1 MLKGT
6 LKRSK
11 GITLIA
17 LVVTI
22 IVLLILAGISIS
34 MLMGQNGILNRA
46 AESKREHTVAQERE
60 AIAIAYSASM
70 NVDNIGKVTGLEL
83 QNELDKIMKNT
94 AVTENDTD
102 LNILFKDTLH
112 RYTISQDG
120 TITKKDDLT
129 PEEANK
135 IVRILSSNMVLTA
148 DGTVKYIGNESLNTT
163 DCTKL
168 NTSDAKII
176 TNNGIIKSAEGYF
189 IDNKGKLFLKNANYS
204 SGFENGIEQEPYY
217 DIAMIYNIF
226 DGKKIIDYEEV
237 DNDTYMVLDSDGK
250 IYSWGRNYEGQL
262 GNGTNTRTNNP
273 MCISDISGSEVNGK
287 RIKQIRMS
295 DRGNVLAIDDSGKVY
310 AWGDNSKG
318 QLGNG
323 LTDNKSLPIC
333 ISDLQNNVLNGKK
346 IEKIFLRDANAF
358 ALDNNGK
365 LYSWGGGN
373 FSGQLGNGSSVS
385 SKTPMCISDIDGS
398 ELKEKKIV
406 NVILN
411 YYVSI
416 ALDENGKV
424 YVWGDNSK
432 GQLGIGNTENQML
445 PICLNDLTGHIFYGK
460 KITNITIA
468 EDTNTIDFMAC
479 DYEGNAY
486 VWGKNDQGQL
496 CTGDSVDRQ
505 TPIILNQ
512 IENSIFYNQKIAQE
526 YNYIWDKGV
535 GYESLFNYFLL
546 DNGEI
551 YYKFYNLSYGRTFC
565 IYSKSSNNSYNTN
578 I

>member
-17 LVVTI
+17 LVLTF

-226 DGKKIIDYEEV
+226 DGKKLIDYEEV

-333 ISDLQNNVLNGKK
+333 ISDLQNNALNGKK
-346 IEKIFLRDANAF
+346 IEKIFLSDANAF

-385 SKTPMCISDIDGS
+385 SKTPMCISDMDGS
-398 ELKEKKIV
+398 ELKGKKIV

-512 IENSIFYNQKIAQE
+512 IENSIFYNQKITQE

-551 YYKFYNLSYGRTFC
+551 YYKFYNVGLPV
-565 IYSKSSNNSYNTN
+565 
-578 I
+578 

>member
-333 ISDLQNNVLNGKK
+333 ISDLQNNALNGKK

-512 IENSIFYNQKIAQE
+512 IENSIFYNQKITQE

-551 YYKFYNLSYGRTFC
+551 YYKFYNVGLPV
-565 IYSKSSNNSYNTN
+565 
-578 I
+578 

>member
-226 DGKKIIDYEEV
+226 DGKKLIDYEEV

-333 ISDLQNNVLNGKK
+333 ISDLQNNALNGKK
-346 IEKIFLRDANAF
+346 IEKIFLSDANAF

-385 SKTPMCISDIDGS
+385 SKTPMCISDMDGS
-398 ELKEKKIV
+398 ELKGKKIV

-551 YYKFYNLSYGRTFC
+551 YYKFYNVGLPV
-565 IYSKSSNNSYNTN
+565 
-578 I
+578 

>member
-189 IDNKGKLFLKNANYS
+189 IDNKGKLFLKNTNYS
-204 SGFENGIEQEPYY
+204 SGFENEIEQEPYY

-333 ISDLQNNVLNGKK
+333 ISDLQNNALNGKK
-346 IEKIFLRDANAF
+346 IEKIFLSDANAF

-385 SKTPMCISDIDGS
+385 SKTPMCISDMDGS
-398 ELKEKKIV
+398 ELKGKKIV

-512 IENSIFYNQKIAQE
+512 IENSIFYNQKITQE
-526 YNYIWDKGV
+526 YNYIRDKGV

-551 YYKFYNLSYGRTFC
+551 YYKFYNVGLPV
-565 IYSKSSNNSYNTN
+565 
-578 I
+578 

>member
-346 IEKIFLRDANAF
+346 IEKIFLSDANAF

-385 SKTPMCISDIDGS
+385 SKTPMCISDIEGS
-398 ELKEKKIV
+398 ELKGKKIV

-551 YYKFYNLSYGRTFC
+551 YYKFYNVGLPV
-565 IYSKSSNNSYNTN
+565 
-578 I
+578 

>member
-226 DGKKIIDYEEV
+226 DGKKLIDYEEV

-333 ISDLQNNVLNGKK
+333 ISDLQNNALNGKK
-346 IEKIFLRDANAF
+346 IEKIFLSDANAF

-385 SKTPMCISDIDGS
+385 SKTPMCISDMDGS
-398 ELKEKKIV
+398 ELKGKKIV

-468 EDTNTIDFMAC
+468 EDANTIDFMAC

-512 IENSIFYNQKIAQE
+512 IENSIFYNQKITQE

-551 YYKFYNLSYGRTFC
+551 YYKFYNVGLPV
-565 IYSKSSNNSYNTN
+565 
-578 I
+578 

>member
-226 DGKKIIDYEEV
+226 DGKKLIDYEEV

-333 ISDLQNNVLNGKK
+333 ISDLQNNALNGKK
-346 IEKIFLRDANAF
+346 IEKIFLSDANAF

-385 SKTPMCISDIDGS
+385 SKTPMCISDMDGS
-398 ELKEKKIV
+398 ELKGKKIV

-512 IENSIFYNQKIAQE
+512 IENSIFYNQKITQNIIT
-526 YNYIWDKGV
+526 YGIK
-535 GYESLFNYFLL
+535 ESAMKAYL
-546 DNGEI
+546 I
-551 YYKFYNLSYGRTFC
+551 ISY
-565 IYSKSSNNSYNTN
+565 
-578 I
+578 